1 MKTLFKNCYV
11 LTGHE
16 VKFTNLL
23 VDGEIIS
30 YIGDDE
36 VAYDSVRNMH
46 GVLLMPGLVN
56 AHAHGPMTL
65 LRGVG
70 SGLKLKDWL
79 NKAIFP
85 IEAKMTPDD
94 IKAGQDWAIIEML
107 TTGMTMTAEMYDF
120 PWELGESLL
129 KSGMKA
135 SICRVGLSFSDQ
147 EEIPPNRFAEC
158 VELVEKFNDPS
169 GKVVADFCLHS
180 EYLTNETIVQKIA
193 DANKKY
199 HRNVHVHVSETKEE
213 TEECKLRHGGLT
225 PIQYFN
231 KIGLLDNNVFAAHCV
246 WVNDEDLAIMKE
258 KNVSIVHNPT
268 SNMKLG
274 SGFAPI
280 RKAMA
285 MGVNVALGTDGV
297 ASNNNLN
304 IFKEMNLA
312 SIIHNGHRLDAQS
325 IYPHQVIDMATVN
338 GAKAMGRLDTGVL
351 EVGKKADIIAVS
363 LDGPH
368 MYPALDILS
377 LLCYS
382 VQASDV
388 KMTMVDGKILYDNGE
403 YTTMD
408 YDKAKFELG
417 KRVDRLF
424 DER

>member
-11 LTGHE
+11 LQGHD
-16 VKFTNLL
+16 VKFTNLV
-23 VDGEIIS
+23 VDGDKIS
-30 YIGDDE
+30 YIGDE
-36 VAYDSVRNMH
+36 PMECDSVRNMH
-46 GVLLMPGLVN
+46 GALLMPGLVN

-70 SGLKLKDWL
+70 SGLKLQDWL
-79 NKAIFP
+79 NNAIFP
-85 IEAKMTPDD
+85 LEAKMTPED
-94 IKAGQDWAIIEML
+94 IIAGENWAIIEML
-107 TTGMTMTAEMYDF
+107 AAGMTTVAEMYDF
-120 PWELGESLL
+120 PWDIGEALK

-135 SICRVGLSFSDQ
+135 NICRVGLSFSDQ

-158 VELVEKFNDPS
+158 LDIVKNFKDPS

-193 DANKKY
+193 DANKECKVS
-199 HRNVHVHVSETKEE
+199 VHVHVSETQAE
-213 TEECKLRHGGLT
+213 TEECKLRHNGLS

-231 KIGLLDNNVFAAHCV
+231 KVGLLDNNTYAAHCV
-246 WVNDEDLAIMKE
+246 WVDDADLAIMKE
-258 KNVSIVHNPT
+258 KGVSIVHNPT

-280 RKAMA
+280 RKALA
-285 MGVNVALGTDGV
+285 NGVNVALGTDGV
-297 ASNNNLN
+297 ASNNSLSL
-304 IFKEMNLA
+304 FKEMSMA
-312 SIIHNGHRLDAQS
+312 AIIHNGHRLDPQS
-325 IYPHQVIDMATVN
+325 ILPSQVVDMATIN
-338 GAKAMGRLDTGVL
+338 GAKALGRYDTGIL

-368 MYPALDILS
+368 MYPVIDMLA

-382 VQASDV
+382 VQSSDI

-417 KRVDRLF
+417 KRVKGLF
-424 DER
+424 DE

>member
-1 MKTLFKNCYV
+1 MKTLFTNCYV
-11 LTGHE
+11 LCGHE
-16 VKFTNLL
+16 VTFTNLL

-36 VAYDSVRNMH
+36 VPHDSVRNMH
-46 GVLLMPGLVN
+46 GALLMPGLVN

-65 LRGVG
+65 LRGIG
-70 SGLKLKDWL
+70 GGLKLKDWL
-79 NKAIFP
+79 NNAIFP
-85 IEAKMTPDD
+85 IEAKMTPEDV
-94 IKAGQDWAIIEML
+94 KTGQDWAIIEML
-107 TTGMTMTAEMYDF
+107 AAGITMSAEMYDF
-120 PWELGESLL
+120 PMAYAESLL
-129 KSGMKA
+129 QSGMKA
-135 SICRVGLSFSDQ
+135 SVCRVGLSFSDQ

-158 VELVEKFNDPS
+158 VELVENLKDS
-169 GKVVADFCLHS
+169 TGKVVADFCIHS

-199 HRNVHVHVSETKEE
+199 HRSVHVHVSETQAE

-231 KIGLLDNNVFAAHCV
+231 KVGLLDSNVFAAHCI

-280 RKAMA
+280 RKAIA

-304 IFKEMNLA
+304 LFKEMHLA
-312 SIIHNGHRLDAQS
+312 SIIHNGHRLDPQS
-325 IYPHQVIDMATVN
+325 ILPPQVIDMATVN
-338 GAKAMGRLDTGVL
+338 GAKALGRLDTGVL
-351 EVGKKADIIAVS
+351 EVGKKADIIAIS
-363 LDGPH
+363 LDAPH

-403 YTTMD
+403 YSTMD
-408 YDKAKFELG
+408 VDKAKFELG
-417 KRVDRLF
+417 KSVNRLF
-424 DER
+424 KM